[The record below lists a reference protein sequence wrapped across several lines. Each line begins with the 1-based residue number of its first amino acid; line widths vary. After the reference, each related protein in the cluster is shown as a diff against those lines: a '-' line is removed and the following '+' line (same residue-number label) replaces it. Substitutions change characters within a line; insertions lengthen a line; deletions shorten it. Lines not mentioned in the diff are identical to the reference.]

1 VRLFTN
7 QQDLIYETKI
17 KPKIKM
23 IYDMKVNGLS
33 DKYIAQALGITTLM
47 FQKIKDN
54 YPLLKNT
61 YDDAMELLCSQLNDV
76 VVKRALGT
84 DGRVDKDGN
93 LLPPDEK
100 LAFRLLEK
108 FDPRYKTKSE
118 TQIGITI
125 EELIR
130 QVNNRTT
137 EAIEQEDD

>member
-1 VRLFTN
+1 MRLFTN

>member
-1 VRLFTN
+1 MRLFTN

-33 DKYIAQALGITTLM
+33 DKYIAKALGITTLM

>member
-1 VRLFTN
+1 MRLFTN

-17 KPKIKM
+17 KPNIRL

-33 DKYIAQALGITTLM
+33 DKYIAQALGITALM

-54 YPLLKNT
+54 YPLLKDA
-61 YDDAMELLCSQLNDV
+61 YDDAMEILCSQLNDV

-100 LAFRLLEK
+100 LAFKLLEK

-130 QVNNRTT
+130 QVNNRTV
-137 EAIEQEDD
+137 EAIEQGDD

>member
-1 VRLFTN
+1 MRLFTN

-17 KPKIKM
+17 KPNIKM

-54 YPLLKNT
+54 YPLLKDT

-93 LLPPDEK
+93 LMPPDEK
-100 LAFRLLEK
+100 MAFKLLEK

-137 EAIEQEDD
+137 EEIEQEDV

>member
-1 VRLFTN
+1 MRLFTN

-17 KPKIKM
+17 KPNIRL
-23 IYDMKVNGLS
+23 IYDMKVNGLG

-54 YPLLKNT
+54 YPLLADT

-84 DGRVDKDGN
+84 DGRTDRDGN

-100 LAFRLLEK
+100 MAFKLLEK

-137 EAIEQEDD
+137 EAIEQDDD

>member
-1 VRLFTN
+1 MRLFTN

-17 KPKIKM
+17 KPNIRL

-100 LAFRLLEK
+100 LAFKLLEK
-108 FDPRYKTKSE
+108 FDPRYKTKVKRKLVSR
-118 TQIGITI
+118 
-125 EELIR
+125 LK
-130 QVNNRTT
+130 NS
-137 EAIEQEDD
+137 